1 MKKPRHRR
9 RNRRKKQ
16 QQKTTPPINSAPFP
30 DPSGNV
36 TLNPLFTTLHVWGA
50 KNKRKILKAPTPPR
64 PPLTESGKELNKERK
79 GRTMRLE
86 DMINDLKKD
95 NEEKETGKSN
105 IIKGLDS
112 RDASDNQLV
121 IFGGPPKQE
130 PRDQVLKLLLADISR
145 QYNLIL
151 PGKSKGPS
159 RPFFG
164 KRPFPPAPPL
174 PKRKLGPPPGLPAPP
189 PPPPVVEPIEKKKVI
204 IDREIKGIDDLLNL
218 VKEYPLDEAVEY
230 NINMKSIH
238 DIHEPLAEL
247 QKMVGMNSLKESI
260 VDQIVYF
267 IQNLHVSETIEHRDF
282 MHTVIYGPPGTG
294 KTEVARIMG
303 KIFCSMGILSRSK
316 FKKAT
321 RSDLIAGYLGQTAL
335 KTRDVIDECLGGVL
349 FIDEA
354 YALGN
359 PQKRDSF
366 AKECID
372 TLCEALSNNKEKL
385 MVIIAGY
392 EKDLKNCFFA
402 YNQGLDSRFPWRFKT
417 DDYTAGELNLIFK
430 KKVADIGWELQDKI
444 PDSWFEGKMDYL
456 KFYGRDIE
464 TILAKTKI
472 AHARRVF
479 CLAPEVKKKL
489 TREDIDKGF
498 EMFTSN
504 SEVKER
510 GEMRQDMATM
520 MYI

>member
-1 MKKPRHRR
+1 MSKPPRRR
-9 RNRRKKQ
+9 RNRRKS
-16 QQKTTPPINSAPFP
+16 QQKKVVPPINSAPFP
-30 DPSGNV
+30 DLSGNT
-36 TLNPLFTTLHVWGA
+36 TLNPIFTTLHVWGD
-50 KNKRKILKAPTPPR
+50 KNKRNVRKDPTPSPL
-64 PPLTESGKELNKERK
+64 PPSDSGKELNKERK

-86 DMINDLKKD
+86 DMINDLKK
-95 NEEKETGKSN
+95 EKTSKSK
-105 IIKGLDS
+105 IVKGLDA
-112 RDASDNQLV
+112 RDASTNQL
-121 IFGGPPKQE
+121 ILFGGASKQE

-151 PGKSKGPS
+151 PNKNKGPS
-159 RPFFG
+159 RSLFG
-164 KRPFPPAPPL
+164 KSVFPPPPPPL
-174 PKRKLGPPPGLPAPP
+174 LPRKRLGPPPGLPGPLPPIREPP
-189 PPPPVVEPIEKKKVI
+189 PLERKKVT
-204 IDREIKGIDDLLNL
+204 IDREIKGLDDLLNL
-218 VKEYPLDEAVEY
+218 VKEFPLDETIEY

-238 DIHEPLAEL
+238 DIREPLTEL
-247 QKMVGMNSLKESI
+247 QKMVGMNSLKEAI

-303 KIFCSMGILSRSK
+303 KIFCSMGILSRNK

-417 DDYTAGELNLIFK
+417 DDYTAGELNLIFEK
-430 KKVADIGWELQDKI
+430 KIADIGWKLQDKI
-444 PDSWFEGKMDYL
+444 PDSWFENKMDYL

-464 TILAKTKI
+464 TILAKAKI

-479 CLAPEVKKKL
+479 CLSPDVKKKL
-489 TREDIDKGF
+489 TQEDIDKGF
-498 EMFTSN
+498 DMFISN

-510 GEMRQDMATM
+510 GKMRQDMAAM